1 MTNRDPLDPQ
11 GLTSG
16 LHSNPKVRRGS
27 TRKGAV
33 PKTGDTVDRSGDL
46 SAEKPRSRDPYLPK
60 RVDVAGYDPAWQ
72 DAIRRI
78 AASEKRNAAA
88 QKRGKK

>member
-1 MTNRDPLDPQ
+1 MTNDPLDPDN
-11 GLTSG
+11 LTG
-16 LHSNPKVRRGS
+16 PKHHNPKVLRPS
-27 TRKGAV
+27 TRKGAP
-33 PKTGDTVDRSGDL
+33 PKTGASVDRSGDL

-78 AASEKRNAAA
+78 AASEKRSAAA
-88 QKRGKK
+88 KKRGKQ